1 MIGRRPPTEGGV
13 TYPSWSVPTAGPAPT
28 AAPGWYP
35 DPHGQAAH
43 RWFDGSRWTGH
54 VDPVRAAANP
64 YVLPNPAAFP
74 ASNGRSRTGGEYWLV
89 PVGRSRE
96 AVLAPWVA
104 LGAFFLGPLGLSA
117 GITAIVL
124 AICAL
129 CLPRDEGRAGRGRPV
144 VAIVLGLLAVAAS
157 FMWTSALSCGCG

>member
-1 MIGRRPPTEGGV
+1 MIGRRLSTEGGV
-13 TYPSWSVPTAGPAPT
+13 TAYPSWSVPAAGPASA

-54 VDPVRAAANP
+54 VSPAPAAVHP
-64 YVLPNPAAFP
+64 YVLP
-74 ASNGRSRTGGEYWLV
+74 NGRSRTGGEYWLV

-104 LGAFFLGPLGLSA
+104 LGALFLGPLGLSA

-129 CLPRDEGRAGRGRPV
+129 CLPREPGRGGRGRPV
-144 VAIVLGLLAVAAS
+144 VAIVLGLLAVGAS
-157 FMWTSALSCGCG
+157 FAWTSALRSCGCG